1 MSTSKSSRDWL
12 ARQKKD
18 PYVIKARQE
27 GYRSRAAYKL
37 IEIQERFHLVQKGMR
52 VLELGAAPGSWT
64 QLLAQWVGAPGE
76 VFAVDILEMA
86 EIPGVAFCQLDIESD
101 AFTAW
106 CAEIAEPGLDLV
118 ISDMAPNM
126 SGNQVTDQ
134 LCSAR
139 LVELVIETASLYL
152 KTGGNFLAK
161 AFHGSEFNHLMKEL
175 RLCFK
180 QVKVIKP
187 DASRK
192 ASGEV
197 YLLALSKK

>member
-1 MSTSKSSRDWL
+1 MSTSKSSKDWL

-37 IEIQERFHLVQKGMR
+37 IEIQERFHLVKKNMC

-64 QLLAQWVGAPGE
+64 QLLADWVAPSGR
-76 VFAVDILEMA
+76 VFAVDILSMDT
-86 EIPGVAFCQLDIESD
+86 IPGVEFCQLDIESE
-101 AFTAW
+101 AFISW
-106 CAEIAEPGLDLV
+106 CESVIAPSLDLV
-118 ISDMAPNM
+118 LSDMAPNM

-139 LVELVIETASLYL
+139 LVELVIDTARRHL
-152 KTGGNFLAK
+152 KKGGSFLAK
-161 AFHGSEFNHLMKEL
+161 AFHGSEFNQLIKEL
-175 RLCFK
+175 RLSFK

-187 DASRK
+187 DASRR

-197 YLLALSKK
+197 YLLALDRK